1 MTRFPITEKTQLRT
15 EKLKPHSFRIIDYRF
30 RLLNYLDWLPAVTA
44 LEQLKKSIGRKTGL
58 SQCYWLVNDQPVRP
72 KFIDDGLSSDSKIL
86 RHILLAGRLNH
97 SHRSSAH
104 HFAPMTQLFLK
115 HNELCDIEN
124 NLGLPGK
131 ILPFRPRIRATE
143 SAESSTVR
151 SNRGVVLLNPSSLA
165 RLIRVGNFARQ
176 PPPLLSIRLCSIC

>member
-1 MTRFPITEKTQLRT
+1 MTRFPTIEKTQLQT

-30 RLLNYLDWLPAVTA
+30 RQLNYLDWLPVVTA
-44 LEQLKKSIGRKTGL
+44 LEQLKKSISRKTRL
-58 SQCYWLVNDQPVRP
+58 YQCHWMVIDQLVRP
-72 KFIDDGLSSDSKIL
+72 KFIGGFSSDYKIL
-86 RHILLAGRLNH
+86 RHILPAGQLKS
-97 SHRSSAH
+97 SHRSSAKH
-104 HFAPMTQLFLK
+104 TTPMTQLFPK
-115 HNELCDIEN
+115 HSNLGDIEN
-124 NLGLPGK
+124 NLRLPAK
-131 ILPFRPRIRATE
+131 ILPLRPRIRATE

>member
-1 MTRFPITEKTQLRT
+1 MTRFPIAEKTQLRT
-15 EKLKPHSFRIIDYRF
+15 KKLVAHSFRIVDYRF
-30 RLLNYLDWLPAVTA
+30 RQLNHLDWLPAVPA
-44 LEQLKKSIGRKTGL
+44 LEQLKKSISRKTKL
-58 SQCYWLVNDQPVRP
+58 YQCHWLVNDQPVRP
-72 KFIDDGLSSDSKIL
+72 KFIDDGLSSDYKLL
-86 RHILLAGRLNH
+86 RHILLAGQLNR

-104 HFAPMTQLFLK
+104 HSAPMTQLFRK

-143 SAESSTVR
+143 SAEPSTVR

-165 RLIRVGNFARQ
+165 RLIRVGNFERQ